1 MIDDC
6 AEGCFQIFIWDENS
20 PPLRGGEN
28 FREIFDGVVPE
39 IKL

>member
-1 MIDDC
+1 MFSVFYL
-6 AEGCFQIFIWDENS
+6 GCKNS
-20 PPLRGGEN
+20 LLLRGGEN